1 MTRNL
6 ITKESILRAQLATV
20 TEAAVQAAIIGYL
33 CVNRIPHSITDA
45 KRVFNEKGQQV
56 RRVKKSWPDIT
67 ACYEGHFVAIE
78 VKRPVNGRL
87 SPGQAVEL
95 DTLRRADALVVIAR
109 SVDDLEETLR
119 LKQTSLATIR
129 EIEATLKR
137 GVKAEQ
143 WR

>member
-1 MTRNL
+1 VTRNL

-20 TEAAVQAAIIGYL
+20 TEAAVQAAILGYL
-33 CVNRIPHSITDA
+33 RVNRIPHTITEA
-45 KRVFNEKGQQV
+45 KQSFNEKGQQV
-56 RRVKKSWPDIT
+56 RRVKKGWPDIT
-67 ACYEGHFVAIE
+67 ACYEGLFVAIE
-78 VKRPVNGRL
+78 VKRPIGGRL

-119 LKQTSLATIR
+119 LKKTNLATIR
-129 EIEATLKR
+129 EIEATLKK
-137 GVKAEQ
+137 GVKAES